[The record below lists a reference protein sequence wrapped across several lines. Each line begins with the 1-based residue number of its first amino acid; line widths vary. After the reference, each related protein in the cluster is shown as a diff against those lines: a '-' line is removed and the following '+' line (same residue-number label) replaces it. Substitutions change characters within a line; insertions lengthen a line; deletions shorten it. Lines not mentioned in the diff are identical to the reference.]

1 MISPI
6 LWVENLGG
14 RRSGNRHGLGLAL
27 GQDVASPHIRPRI
40 LDLGPAIAADAIAEL
55 EQSGVE
61 L

>member
-1 MISPI
+1 
-6 LWVENLGG
+6 LGVVV
-14 RRSGNRHGLGLAL
+14 AVIAT
-27 GQDVASPHIRPRI
+27 DVASPHIRPRI